1 MTGGVRLNAGCRIV
15 HRSGCPTLTTVS
27 SSLGW
32 ASRCARP
39 LSFAAALLL
48 TLTTPAQTTITLTAA
63 PIHQNV
69 HPFGINL
76 SGQTFYDSGQLLRN
90 LIARNP
96 GFEAETWRSILH
108 CKSATPTTCTDEN
121 PYTTWPP
128 NFLANAH
135 YEVLSTE
142 SASLFPFRS
151 GAKEPAVGTIL
162 STTKANPPQGIT
174 LTLSGNPNLKPND
187 FLLTTLDI
195 PGDPTA
201 GWWPS
206 TTNAATFT
214 PETQDLS
221 PHTPGHQALRIQAA
235 LPNQTATLSSYF
247 DSTEHHSFVQ
257 LHGLYTL
264 TFRAKPLTPNATLHL
279 LLNRL
284 TTPKPETFL
293 DRTLPLKPGWND
305 YTLNLPIN
313 EPLNS
318 IGTAGLTFTVT
329 QASILLDDV
338 SLEAASP
345 GVAAGFSPRKG
356 DTQKSG
362 ALAPKSRA
370 TNPTA
375 FRDEVVQTLRDLHP
389 GTLRYM
395 DNGAS
400 FGSSLANLLAPTFAR
415 QRSGHSTQE
424 TRTEDIPIGL
434 PDFLTLCKAIQAD
447 PWITVPPG
455 LTPTEATQ
463 LITYLKPWTFHTIH
477 LELGNEQWNNRS
489 FAGATINDP
498 TAYAHRAAAIFA
510 AMRATPGFDPHKFDL
525 IMGSWLAVPW
535 WTQQE
540 LAAANDQADS
550 IALAPY
556 LFSEFNSAPNEE
568 QTFGPMFAQP
578 EQLDSR
584 PTGLMAQQAALTT
597 AAHKNLAIYET
608 NLGTMSGTVP
618 QSAIDVTV
626 PSLGA
631 ALAVADHML
640 LMLRDLGITT
650 QNLFALPEYENPFRN
665 DSTNRATGAKQ
676 TVPLWGAVIDM
687 GGPTNRRRPTFLA
700 LQLLNSA
707 LLPTEITT
715 TLTGTNP
722 TWNQPPSPNDKIAL
736 PNAHYLQTF
745 AFSDAPAH
753 HRSLILL
760 NLSRDQSLPIQLA
773 GPEAPTGP
781 VTQTTLTAPHITD
794 NNEQSTQVEPHQT
807 PYSPNQSLPP
817 HSLTVLTWT
826 KP

>member
-1 MTGGVRLNAGCRIV
+1 MTPVSGHQKRVAHPFTSFVRGWGIV
-15 HRSGCPTLTTVS
+15 CGSK
-27 SSLGW
+27 
-32 ASRCARP
+32 RP
-39 LSFAAALLL
+39 LSLTRSRTGVPHVPILGHGKQAGQLATTTFALLL
-48 TLTTPAQTTITLTAA
+48 TVTATAQTTITLT
-63 PIHQNV
+63 PQPLHQNV

-108 CKSATPTTCTDEN
+108 CKSAKPTTCTDEN
-121 PYTTWPP
+121 PYTTWPA

-135 YEVLSTE
+135 YEVLST
-142 SASLFPFRS
+142 ASLLSSRS
-151 GAKEPAVGTIL
+151 GAEGTAFGTIL
-162 STTKANPPQGIT
+162 STTAAHPPQGIT

-187 FLLTTLDI
+187 FVLATLDI

-206 TTNAATFT
+206 TTNGASFA
-214 PETQDLS
+214 PETHDLS
-221 PHTPGHQALRIQAA
+221 PHTPGHQALRINAQT
-235 LPNQTATLSSYF
+235 PTQTATLSSYF
-247 DSTEHHSFVQ
+247 DSTEHRSFVQ
-257 LHGLYTL
+257 LHGLYRL
-264 TFRAKPLTPNATLHL
+264 TFRAKPLTPNATLHI

-284 TTPKPETFL
+284 TTPKPEVFV
-293 DRTLPLKPGWND
+293 DRTLPLRPGWND
-305 YTLNLPIN
+305 YTIAIPIQ
-313 EPLNS
+313 EPPNS
-318 IGTAGLTFTVT
+318 IGTAGLTFTLT

-338 SLEAASP
+338 ALTAPAS
-345 GVAAGFSPRKG
+345 K
-356 DTQKSG
+356 D
-362 ALAPKSRA
+362 
-370 TNPTA
+370 NPTI

-400 FGSSLANLLAPTFAR
+400 FGSSLATLLAPEFAR

-424 TRTEDIPIGL
+424 TRVEDIPIGL
-434 PDFLTLCKAIQAD
+434 PDFLQLCQTIHAD
-447 PWITVPPG
+447 PWITLPPA

-463 LITYLKPWTFHTIH
+463 LITYLAPFSTSFQTIH

-498 TAYAHRAAAIFA
+498 TAYARRAATLFA
-510 AMRATPGFDPHKFDL
+510 SMRSTPGFNAAKYDL
-525 IMGSWLAVPW
+525 ILGSWLAVPW

-540 LAAANDQADS
+540 LAAANNQADT

-556 LFSEFNSAPNEE
+556 LFSEFNAAPNEE

-640 LMLRDLGITT
+640 LMLRDLGITN
-650 QNLFALPEYENPFRN
+650 QNLFALPEYRN
-665 DSTNRATGAKQ
+665 DFTNTATGVKQ
-676 TVPLWGAVIDM
+676 SVPLWGAVIDM
-687 GGPTNRRRPTFLA
+687 GGPTNRRRPTYLA

-715 TLTGTNP
+715 TLTGQNP
-722 TWNQPPSPNDKIAL
+722 IWNQPLSPNDKINL

-745 AFSDAPAH
+745 AFSDQPNH

-760 NLSRDQSLPIQLA
+760 NLSRDQSLPITLT
-773 GPEAPTGP
+773 GPEAPTGE
-781 VTQTTLTAPHITD
+781 VHQTTLTSPHITD
-794 NNEQSTQVEPHQT
+794 NNEQQDLVEPHPT
-807 PYSPNQSLPP
+807 TYSPNQSLPP